1 VRPIEE
7 QTILITGATSGLG
20 RELAQALAK
29 HGVTLLLHGRDPQ
42 RGLET
47 VRNIKEATGNERI
60 QFCRADLSS
69 LREVEDL
76 ARQVISEVTR
86 LDVLVNNAGIGFGR
100 DASKREISQ
109 DGYELRF
116 AVNYLAPYLLTE
128 RLISLLKASAPAR
141 IVNVASV
148 GQAPLDYDNIML
160 SLGYS
165 GIIAYRQS
173 KLAMIA
179 WTFDLAE
186 RLAGTGVTAN
196 ALHPASLMPTK
207 MVLEAGWQAMSSV
220 EEGLKATL
228 RLVID
233 PALNN
238 VTGEYFD
245 GLSPAKAIAQAY
257 DQTFRRRLAPLSRE
271 LVESTLQGRAAS
283 LSVVGASENSSD
295 RKRPG

>member
-1 VRPIEE
+1 MRPIEE

-29 HGVTLLLHGRDPQ
+29 QGATLLLHGRDPK

-47 VRNIKEATGNERI
+47 VREIKEATGNESM
-60 QFCRADLSS
+60 QFYRADLSS
-69 LREVEDL
+69 LREVLEL
-76 ARQVISEVTR
+76 ARQLISDVTR
-86 LDVLVNNAGIGFGR
+86 LDVLVNNAGVGFGQ
-100 DASKREISQ
+100 DTSKREVSQ

-148 GQAPLDYDNIML
+148 GQAPLDFDNIML
-160 SLGYS
+160 THGYS
-165 GIIAYRQS
+165 GVTAYRKS
-173 KLAMIA
+173 KLAMIV

-186 RLAGTGVTAN
+186 RLAGTSVTVN

-207 MVLEAGWQAMSSV
+207 MVLEAGWQTMSSV

-233 PALNN
+233 PALEN

-245 GLSPAKAIAQAY
+245 GLSLAKANAQAY
-257 DQTFRRRLAPLSRE
+257 DKTVRQRLAALSQE
-271 LVESTLQGRAAS
+271 LV
-283 LSVVGASENSSD
+283 SV
-295 RKRPG
+295 

>member
-1 VRPIEE
+1 MRPIEE

-29 HGVTLLLHGRDPQ
+29 QGATLLLHGRDPK

-47 VRNIKEATGNERI
+47 VREIKEATGNESM
-60 QFCRADLSS
+60 QFYRADLSS
-69 LREVEDL
+69 LREVLEL
-76 ARQVISEVTR
+76 ARQLISGVTR
-86 LDVLVNNAGIGFGR
+86 LDVLVNNAGVGFGQ
-100 DASKREISQ
+100 DTSKREVSQ

-128 RLISLLKASAPAR
+128 RLISLLKGSAPAR

-148 GQAPLDYDNIML
+148 GQAPLDFDNIML
-160 SLGYS
+160 THGYS
-165 GIIAYRQS
+165 GVTAYRKS
-173 KLAMIA
+173 KLAMIV

-186 RLAGTGVTAN
+186 RLAGTSVTVN

-207 MVLEAGWQAMSSV
+207 MVLEAGWQTMSSV

-233 PALNN
+233 PALEN

-245 GLSPAKAIAQAY
+245 GLSLAKANAQAY
-257 DQTFRRRLAPLSRE
+257 DKTVQQRLAALSQE
-271 LVESTLQGRAAS
+271 LV
-283 LSVVGASENSSD
+283 SV
-295 RKRPG
+295 